1 MIVSELRRPNV
12 CSTDVEFWTSIVS
25 ELLSTS
31 HNFFH
36 DNIDRVRFP
45 GRIPF
50 ARRMKDSFL
59 ELAASKQW
67 SRRPTYGPSNVT
79 EVLAVDGLAQ
89 TYDLLEDRDSR
100 DLFVKLLLYRM
111 LGARK
116 VKLPT
121 NSPDYWEKIEEAK
134 QYLRKENVIH
144 GVPIVGSLDLYA
156 FEAIELVCHLMNVVN
171 TFLLEQYRCDRAGVR
186 AEPGDVTID
195 AGGCWGDTAL
205 YFARQ
210 AERVYCYECI
220 PSNIEIIKRNLALN
234 PGLAK
239 KIIHVPKALSR
250 EAGATLNFAD
260 TGPGSHIVDTGFQ
273 VQTDSIDN
281 LVENNHLGRV
291 DFIKMDIEGAE
302 MDALMGAERTIR
314 AHRPRLA
321 ISIYHSLQD
330 FVRIPRWIASLDVG
344 YRIFLDHFTIHE
356 EETVLFARSDSQVGH
371 GL

>member
-1 MIVSELRRPNV
+1 
-12 CSTDVEFWTSIVS
+12 
-25 ELLSTS
+25 
-31 HNFFH
+31 
-36 DNIDRVRFP
+36 
-45 GRIPF
+45 
-50 ARRMKDSFL
+50 MKDTL
-59 ELAASKQW
+59 LGLAASKQW
-67 SRRPTYGPSNVT
+67 SRRPTCGPSKVT

-89 TYDLLEDRDSR
+89 TYDVFEDRHSR

-121 NSPDYWEKIEEAK
+121 NSPNYWEKIEEAK
-134 QYLRKENVIH
+134 QYLRKKNVIQ
-144 GVPIVGSLDLYA
+144 GVPIVGSLDLYG
-156 FEAIELVCHLMNVVN
+156 FETIELICHLMNVVN
-171 TFLLEQYRCDRAGVR
+171 TFLLEQYRCERAGVR
-186 AEPGDVTID
+186 TEPGDVTID

-210 AERVYCYECI
+210 AECVYCYECI
-220 PSNIEIIKRNLALN
+220 PSNIAIMKRNLALN
-234 PGLAK
+234 PQLAK
-239 KIIHVPKALSR
+239 NIFQVSKALSR
-250 EAGATLNFAD
+250 EAGVTLNFAD
-260 TGPGSHIVDTGFQ
+260 TGPGSHSVDTGFQ

-281 LVENNHLGRV
+281 LVERNHLRRV

-314 AHRPRLA
+314 THRPRLA

-344 YRIFLDHFTIHE
+344 YRIYLDHFTIHE
-356 EETVLFARSDSQVGH
+356 EETVLFARSDSQVRH